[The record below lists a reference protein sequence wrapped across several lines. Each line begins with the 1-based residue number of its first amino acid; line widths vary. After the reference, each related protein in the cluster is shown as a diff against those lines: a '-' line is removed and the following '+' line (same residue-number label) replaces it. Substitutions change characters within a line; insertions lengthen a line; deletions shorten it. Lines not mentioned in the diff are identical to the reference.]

1 MNTPLHDGFG
11 RKINYLRLSVTDR
24 CDLRCTYC
32 MSEKMHFLPRDQI
45 LSLEECMLIARTF
58 VGLGVDKI
66 RLTGGEPLVRRGLPG
81 LVARIRELDGLR
93 ELAMTSNGSQLAQ
106 YAAALAQAGLSR
118 INISLDSLDPAVY
131 RRITRGGE
139 LAPVLAGIDAA
150 IAAFGSARIKLNTV
164 MLQDVNHDELHSLLR
179 FALEHRVDISFIE
192 QMPMGETGFS
202 RASSFYSSTD
212 AQAQLMQGH
221 QLIPSLESS
230 GGPARYWRI
239 PGCESRVGFISPH
252 THNFCSSCN
261 RVRVSARGELF
272 TCLGSEGMVDL
283 LPAVRAGDE
292 EALRDLIGQALAAKP
307 QEHRFDLSQA
317 HGSVARFMSR
327 TGG

>member
-45 LSLEECMLIARTF
+45 LSLEECLLIARTF

-81 LVARIRELDGLR
+81 LVASIRELDGLR

-164 MLQDVNHDELHSLLR
+164 MLQDVNHEELSSLLR
-179 FALEHRVDISFIE
+179 FALERRVDISFIE

-221 QLIPSLESS
+221 QMIPSLESS

-272 TCLGSEGMVDL
+272 TCLGNEGMVDL
-283 LPAVRAGDE
+283 MPALRAGDE
-292 EALRDLIGQALAAKP
+292 VALCDLIQQALAAKP

-317 HGSVARFMSR
+317 KGTVARFMSR

>member
-1 MNTPLHDGFG
+1 MNTSLHDGFG

-32 MSEKMHFLPRDQI
+32 MSEKMQFLPRDQI

-164 MLQDVNHDELHSLLR
+164 MLQDVNHQELCSLLR
-179 FALEHRVDISFIE
+179 FALERGVGISFIE

-239 PGCESRVGFISPH
+239 PGHESRVGFISPH

-272 TCLGSEGMVDL
+272 TCLGNEGMVDL
-283 LPAVRAGDE
+283 MPAVRAGDE
-292 EALRDLIGQALAAKP
+292 DALRDLIGQALAAKP
-307 QEHRFDLSQA
+307 QEHRFDLTQA
-317 HGSVARFMSR
+317 EGAIMRFMSR

>member
-1 MNTPLHDGFG
+1 MNNPLHDGFG

-32 MSEKMHFLPRDQI
+32 MSEKMDFLPRDQI

-93 ELAMTSNGSQLAQ
+93 ELALTSNGSQLAQ
-106 YAAALAQAGLSR
+106 YSVALAQAGLSR

-139 LAPVLAGIDAA
+139 LDRVLAGIDAA
-150 IAAFGSARIKLNTV
+150 LAAFGSARVKLNTV
-164 MLQDVNHDELHSLLR
+164 MLQGVNHQELPSLLR
-179 FALEHRVDISFIE
+179 FALERRVDISFIE

-202 RASSFYSSTD
+202 HASSFYSSSD
-212 AQAQLMQGH
+212 AQAQLMQRH

-272 TCLGSEGMVDL
+272 TCLGSEGMADL
-283 LPAVRAGDE
+283 MPAVRAGDE
-292 EALRDLIGQALAAKP
+292 AGLHDLIRQALAAKP
-307 QEHRFDLSQA
+307 QEHRFDLSQPKNTIM
-317 HGSVARFMSR
+317 RFMSR